1 MIFEDFDMDGTVTV
15 TPGTLSPDDRQAMLR
30 TRRAEADPDFPCRIW
45 ARFRWEGTDND
56 YCYTCYCYRDLLDF
70 EKRNPR
76 LVLQDWGAE
85 KAPYHYPPRVTDLAD
100 GHFHWRYQIEG
111 AAKILGYNTARETAP
126 TMRRRGDEYIIR
138 H

>member
-1 MIFEDFDMDGTVTV
+1 MIFEDFNIDGTVTV
-15 TPGTLSPDDRQAMLR
+15 TATPSTPSPAMLR
-30 TRRAEADPDFPCRIW
+30 ARRAEADPDFPCRIW
-45 ARFRWEGTDND
+45 AAFRWKGTDTD
-56 YCYTCYCYRDLLDF
+56 YTTSFDCYGQLLDF

-76 LVLQDWGAE
+76 LELQDWVAS
-85 KAPYHYPPRVTDLAD
+85 KARYLYPPKVTDLAD

-111 AAKILGYNTARETAP
+111 AAKILGYNTAREVAP

>member
-1 MIFEDFDMDGTVTV
+1 MIFED
-15 TPGTLSPDDRQAMLR
+15 SMLR
-30 TRRAEADPDFPCRIW
+30 TRRAEADPDFPCRIL
-45 ARFRWEGTDND
+45 ARFRWKGTAND

-76 LVLQDWGAE
+76 LELQDWVAS
-85 KAPYHYPPRVTDLAD
+85 KARYLYPPKVTDLSD

-111 AAKILGYNTARETAP
+111 AAKILGYNTAREVAP

>member
-15 TPGTLSPDDRQAMLR
+15 TATPSTPSPAMLR
-30 TRRAEADPDFPCRIW
+30 ARRAEADPDFPCLIW
-45 ARFRWEGTDND
+45 AAFRWKGTDTD
-56 YCYTCYCYRDLLDF
+56 YTTSFDNYGQLRDF

-76 LVLQDWGAE
+76 LELQDWVAS
-85 KAPYHYPPRVTDLAD
+85 KARYLYPPKVTDLSD

-111 AAKILGYNTARETAP
+111 AAKILGYNTARETAS